1 MPTFDT
7 PAPIHA
13 RIDLS
18 AGTVRVHAGA
28 RSDTVVDVR
37 PGSDRSAADV
47 QAAEQ
52 TRVEYADG
60 TLLVRSPRR
69 ARLLFFG
76 TGPSVEVDVHLP
88 EGSRLDVTSPAGDVE
103 CKGRLGNVTVTCR
116 HGDIRIDRTSAVRA
130 TTESG
135 DVTVNLVE
143 GEAEATTAYGEV
155 RIGSATG
162 SLRLHSACG
171 DITVD
176 EARASVEASTKYGEV
191 RVREAVRGSLE
202 LETAY
207 GDVHAGVSRGT
218 AAWLD
223 VQCASG
229 TVRNSLTAFEGPDG
243 SEETVR
249 IRARTA
255 YGDIVIRRA

>member
-18 AGTVRVHAGA
+18 AGTVRVHAGD
-28 RSDTVVDVR
+28 RSDTVVEVR
-37 PGSDRSAADV
+37 PANDRSAADV

-52 TRVEYADG
+52 TRVEYSDG

-76 TGPSVEVDVHLP
+76 TGATVDVDVFLP
-88 EGSRLDVTSPAGDVE
+88 EGSRLDVASAAGDAE
-103 CKGRLGNVTVTCR
+103 CQGRLGTVTVTCR
-116 HGDIRIDRTSAVRA
+116 YGDIRVDRATAVRA
-130 TTESG
+130 TTAAG
-135 DVTVNLVE
+135 NATVHLVE
-143 GEAEATTAYGEV
+143 GEAEVSTAYGEI

-162 SLRLHSACG
+162 NLRLHSACG

-176 EARASVEASTKYGEV
+176 QARSSVEAGTKYGEV
-191 RVREAVRGSLE
+191 RIREAVRGSLE

-207 GDVHAGVSRGT
+207 GDVQAGVSHGT

-229 TVRNSLTAFEGPDG
+229 AVRNSLTAFDGPDG

>member
-13 RIDLS
+13 RLDLA
-18 AGTVRVHAGA
+18 AGAVRVHAGA
-28 RSDTVVDVR
+28 RSDTVVEVR
-37 PGSDRSAADV
+37 PASDRSAADV

-52 TRVEYADG
+52 TQIEYSDG

-76 TGPSVEVDVHLP
+76 TGPSVEVDVYLP
-88 EGSRLDVTSPAGDVE
+88 EGSRLEIATPAGDVE
-103 CKGRLGNVTVTCR
+103 CEGRLGSVSVTCR
-116 HGDIRIDRTSAVRA
+116 YGDIRIDRTGTVRA
-130 TTESG
+130 STASG
-135 DVTVNLVE
+135 DVSVHQVE
-143 GEAEATTAYGEV
+143 GEAEASTAYGEV

-162 SLRLHSACG
+162 NLRLHSSCG

-176 EARASVEASTKYGEV
+176 EAHASVEATTKYGEI
-191 RVREAVRGSLE
+191 RVRRAVRGSLD

-207 GDVHAGVSRGT
+207 GDVHAGVSCGT

-223 VQCASG
+223 VQCAAG
-229 TVRNSLTAFEGPDG
+229 TVRNSLTAFDGPDG
-243 SEETVR
+243 TEQTVR

-255 YGDIVIRRA
+255 YGDIVIRRP

>member
-1 MPTFDT
+1 MPTFET

-13 RIDLS
+13 RIDLA
-18 AGTVRVHAGA
+18 AGTVRVHAA
-28 RSDTVVDVR
+28 VRSDTVVEVR
-37 PGSDRSAADV
+37 PGSDRSPADIE
-47 QAAEQ
+47 AAEQ

-60 TLLVRSPRR
+60 ALLVRSPRR
-69 ARLLFFG
+69 ARLMLFG

-88 EGSRLDVTSPAGDVE
+88 EGSRLEVTAPAGGVE
-103 CKGRLGNVTVTCR
+103 CEGRLGSVAVACR
-116 HGDIRIDRTSAVRA
+116 YGDISIDRTSTLRA
-130 TTESG
+130 STSSG
-135 DVTVNLVE
+135 DVAVHHADGEVE
-143 GEAEATTAYGEV
+143 ASTSYGEI

-162 SLRLHSACG
+162 NLRLQSACG

-176 EARASVEASTKYGEV
+176 EAHASVEAATKYGEI
-191 RVREAVRGSLE
+191 RVRRAVRGSLE

-223 VQCASG
+223 AQCASG
-229 TVRNSLTAFEGPDG
+229 TVRNSLTAFDGPDG
-243 SEETVR
+243 TEETVR

-255 YGDIVIRRA
+255 YGDIVVRRA

>member
-1 MPTFDT
+1 MPTFET

-13 RIDLS
+13 RIDLA

-28 RSDTVVDVR
+28 RSDTVVEVR
-37 PGSDRSAADV
+37 PASDRSAADA

-88 EGSRLDVTSPAGDVE
+88 EGSRLEVASPAGDVE
-103 CKGRLGNVTVTCR
+103 CEGRLGSVMVSCR
-116 HGDIRIDRTSAVRA
+116 YGDIRIDRAGAVRA
-130 TTESG
+130 STASG
-135 DVTVNLVE
+135 DVAVHEVE

-162 SLRLHSACG
+162 HLRLSSACG

-176 EARASVEASTKYGEV
+176 EAHGSVEAATKYGEV
-191 RVREAVRGSLE
+191 RVRKAVRGSLE

-223 VQCASG
+223 AQCASG
-229 TVRNSLTAFEGPDG
+229 TVRNSLTAFDGPDG
-243 SEETVR
+243 TEETVR